1 MIEVIELAE
10 GNKKRKK
17 EILSQANKIVIK
29 VGTSVLA
36 GPEGRLKL
44 DRVESIATQIG
55 WLISQ
60 GKKCVLVTSGAI
72 AAGVERLG
80 LKSRPR
86 SMPSLQ
92 AAASVGQSILMKHYD
107 SYFSPLGI
115 PVGQIL
121 LTQHDLV
128 YRSSFLNARN
138 TFNRLLELGVL
149 PIVNENDA
157 TAVEEIRYGDNDA
170 LSAMVACSIEADL
183 LIILTDRDGFFD
195 REGNLIKEINEITPS
210 LYEQA
215 GGAGSTFSSGGM
227 VTKLEAALMVS
238 SAGIGMVIANGL
250 KEDILKKVIEGK
262 EGTFFYPK
270 TRFLSGRKLWIA
282 FVVPP
287 RGRVTVDEGA
297 KKALVEGHKS
307 LLPVGIVKVE
317 GKFEVNEVI
326 EIADEEGQVFAK
338 GITNFSS
345 EEISRIKGKR
355 CHEAACLLEG
365 TISDEVVHRDALVI
379 LPMGGYHAKTGA
391 GSRKES

>member
-1 MIEVIELAE
+1 MEDLRK
-10 GNKKRKK
+10 GKKK
-17 EILSQANKIVIK
+17 EIFLQANKIVIK

-36 GPEGRLKL
+36 GKDGRLNL
-44 DRVESIATQIG
+44 NQIESIANQIG

-86 SMPSLQ
+86 AMASLQ

-107 SYFSPLGI
+107 LYFVRLGI

-138 TFNRLLELGVL
+138 TFNRLLDLGVL

-170 LSAMVACSIEADL
+170 LSAMVACSIKADL
-183 LIILTDRDGFFD
+183 LIVLTDTDGFFD
-195 REGNLIKEINEITPS
+195 REGKLAREIKEVTPS
-210 LYEQA
+210 IYEQA
-215 GGAGSTFSSGGM
+215 GGAGSAFSSGGM
-227 VTKLEAALMVS
+227 VTKLEAALMTS
-238 SAGIGMVIANGL
+238 LAGIGMVIANGL
-250 KEDILKKVIEGK
+250 KKDILRKVIEGK
-262 EGTFFYPK
+262 EGTFFHPRPRSL
-270 TRFLSGRKLWIA
+270 TGRKLWIA

-287 RGRVTVDEGA
+287 KGKVIVDEGA
-297 KKALVEGHKS
+297 KMALIEGHKS

-326 EIADEEGQVFAK
+326 EIADQKGRVFAK

-345 EEISRIKGKR
+345 SEISKIKGKR
-355 CHEAACLLEG
+355 CEEAACLLEG
-365 TISDEVVHRDALVI
+365 AISDEVVHCDALVI
-379 LPMGGYHAKTGA
+379 LPMGGYDARSST
-391 GSRKES
+391 

>member
-1 MIEVIELAE
+1 VKNIKED
-10 GNKKRKK
+10 RKK
-17 EILSQANKIVIK
+17 SILSRAEKVVVK

-36 GPEGRLKL
+36 GSEGRLNLTRMK
-44 DRVESIATQIG
+44 EIAAQIA
-55 WLISQ
+55 WLIKQ

-72 AAGVERLG
+72 AAGVEKLG

-86 SMPSLQ
+86 DMSSLQ

-107 SYFSPLGI
+107 SFFSHFGI

-138 TFNRLLELGVL
+138 TFNRLLELRVL

-170 LSAMVACSIEADL
+170 LSAMVACSIKADL
-183 LIILTDRDGFFD
+183 LIILTDTDGFFD
-195 REGNLIKEINEITPS
+195 REGNLIKEVKEVTS
-210 LYEQA
+210 ALYEQA
-215 GGAGSTFSSGGM
+215 GGAGSDFSSGGM
-227 VTKLEAALMVS
+227 VTKLEAASMTS

-250 KEDILKKVIEGK
+250 KKDVVKKVLEGK
-262 EGTFFYPK
+262 EGTFFYP
-270 TRFLSGRKLWIA
+270 RSRVLPGRKLWIA

-287 RGRVTVDEGA
+287 RGRVVVDEGA
-297 KKALVEGHKS
+297 RKALVEGHKS

-326 EIADEEGQVFAK
+326 EIADLKGQVFAK

-345 EEISRIKGKR
+345 FEISKIKGKK
-355 CHEAACLLEG
+355 CEEAACLLEG
-365 TISDEVVHRDALVI
+365 AISDEVVHRDTLVI
-379 LPMGGYHAKTGA
+379 LPEGG
-391 GSRKES
+391 

>member
-1 MIEVIELAE
+1 MKSS
-10 GNKKRKK
+10 KKDVKANV
-17 EILSQANKIVIK
+17 LSQAEKIVVK

-36 GPEGRLKL
+36 GKNGRLNL
-44 DRVESIATQIG
+44 AQVENIARQIG
-55 WLISQ
+55 WLIKQ

-86 SMPSLQ
+86 AMASLQ

-107 SYFSPLGI
+107 SYFAKLGI

-121 LTQHDLV
+121 LTQHDMV

-149 PIVNENDA
+149 PVVNENDA

-170 LSAMVACSIEADL
+170 LSAMVACSIGADL
-183 LIILTDRDGFFD
+183 LIILTDTDGFFD
-195 REGNLIKEINEITPS
+195 GEGKLIREVKEITPS

-215 GGAGSTFSSGGM
+215 GGAGSAFSSGGM
-227 VTKLEAALMVS
+227 VTKLEAALMTS
-238 SAGIGMVIANGL
+238 AAGIGMVIANGS
-250 KEDILKKVIEGK
+250 KKDILKEVIEGK
-262 EGTFFYPK
+262 EGTFFHPQPRSL
-270 TRFLSGRKLWIA
+270 TGRKLWIA

-287 RGRVTVDEGA
+287 KGRVVVDEGA
-297 KKALVEGHKS
+297 RRALVEGHKS

-326 EIADEEGQVFAK
+326 EIADRKGQVFAK

-345 EEISRIKGKR
+345 SEISKIKGKR
-355 CHEAACLLEG
+355 CEEAACLLEG
-365 TISDEVVHRDALVI
+365 AISDEVVHCDALVI
-379 LPMGGYHAKTGA
+379 LPMGGYDARNR
-391 GSRKES
+391 S